1 MTYIIEMITP
11 IGTSLLSYCITQPLQ
26 RYFAS
31 NGIMDRS
38 SHSIV
43 RQKDLNDLQ
52 NGPEFDPTV
61 NTAELLLLT
70 FFSMTF
76 AAGIPIMMPL
86 ACVTFVAYFFVEK
99 MLFLHYYKTPSHLDD
114 GVTRVVLGALYDLIR
129 RIYTYIHMYIFIFSH
144 AYILLTHTGA
154 VPWAA
159 IIRCAFSCWIYGN
172 KSIFHGIF
180 MYVYTHT

>member
-1 MTYIIEMITP
+1 MR
-11 IGTSLLSYCITQPLQ
+11 LLVPFFITQPLR

-86 ACVTFVAYFFVEK
+86 ACVTFVTYFFVEK

-114 GVTRVVLGALYDLIR
+114 GVTRVVLGAIYELI
-129 RIYTYIHMYIFIFSH
+129 RIYTYKPMYIFIFSH
-144 AYILLTHTGA
+144 TYDCNLTHSY
-154 VPWAA
+154 
-159 IIRCAFSCWIYGN
+159 RCCALGGN
-172 KSIFHGIF
+172 HPVCIQLLDLWK
-180 MYVYTHT
+180 

>member
-1 MTYIIEMITP
+1 MITP
-11 IGTSLLSYCITQPLQ
+11 ISTSLLSYFVTQPLQ

-86 ACVTFVAYFFVEK
+86 ACVTFVTYFFIHTHTYFYSCSCI
-99 MLFLHYYKTPSHLDD
+99 LIHTHTY
-114 GVTRVVLGALYDLIR
+114 LYV
-129 RIYTYIHMYIFIFSH
+129 
-144 AYILLTHTGA
+144 YILIKTYSYSNTRYDNMPQFL
-154 VPWAA
+154 
-159 IIRCAFSCWIYGN
+159 
-172 KSIFHGIF
+172 KSVKLLQGQFEDFDSGWYPIVGI
-180 MYVYTHT
+180 HLP

>member
-1 MTYIIEMITP
+1 
-11 IGTSLLSYCITQPLQ
+11 
-26 RYFAS
+26 
-31 NGIMDRS
+31 MDRS

-86 ACVTFVAYFFVEK
+86 ACVTFVTYFFVEK
-99 MLFLHYYKTPSHLDD
+99 MLFLHYYKKPKPQKT
-114 GVTRVVLGALYDLIR
+114 
-129 RIYTYIHMYIFIFSH
+129 FI
-144 AYILLTHTGA
+144 
-154 VPWAA
+154 
-159 IIRCAFSCWIYGN
+159 
-172 KSIFHGIF
+172 
-180 MYVYTHT
+180 